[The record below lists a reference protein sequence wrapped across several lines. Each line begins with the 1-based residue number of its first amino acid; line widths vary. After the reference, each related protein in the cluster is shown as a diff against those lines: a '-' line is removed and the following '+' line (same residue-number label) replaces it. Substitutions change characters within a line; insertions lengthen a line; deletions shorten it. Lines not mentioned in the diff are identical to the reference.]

1 MALGLRGMARWY
13 GGVRRFA
20 GDTTGASA
28 VEFAIV
34 VPILIALSFGAI
46 DGGRAMLTF
55 NSVERLARDG
65 ARYASVRGSE
75 SPGPTTRDKVT
86 NYLKGRAT
94 GLDNSKLGVNITW
107 TPNNEPG
114 GVVAVQVNYAF
125 DSLFLPIDTLNF
137 DSTSTLNIMR

>member
-1 MALGLRGMARWY
+1 MGAWY

-20 GDTTGASA
+20 GDTAGSPA
-28 VEFAIV
+28 VEFAFV
-34 VPILIALSFGAI
+34 VPMLLALTLSAI

-75 SPGPTTRDKVT
+75 NSSPATEDDVT
-86 NYLKGRAT
+86 DYLKGRAT
-94 GLDNSKLGVNITW
+94 GLDNAKLGVNITW
-107 TPNNEPG
+107 TPDNDPG
-114 GVVAVQVNYAF
+114 GVVAVRVTYGF
-125 DSLFLPIDTLNF
+125 DTLFLPFDTLNF